1 MRGTGPGNGDGVGCP
16 CQRAGISLE
25 HRTQREIQRR
35 HSPSHLLAPTSPLLT
50 PNAREVVGNQNYLGH
65 QIPEKVSTGV
75 SSPRRCMCSG
85 CVFLYGEKSINERVN
100 LCLSLL
106 HWGRVNSSQEQLH
119 CRETG
124 LGPEP
129 SLALPPP
136 RGVSARSW
144 VGVKGAQRPWSPLRA
159 PEAGCSE

>member
-1 MRGTGPGNGDGVGCP
+1 MVWAAHARQLESAWSTEPREKSREGTAHPTC
-16 CQRAGISLE
+16 
-25 HRTQREIQRR
+25 
-35 HSPSHLLAPTSPLLT
+35 SPLQSPLLT
-50 PNAREVVGNQNYLGH
+50 PKAREVVGNQNYLGH

-85 CVFLYGEKSINERVN
+85 CVFLYREKSINERVN